1 MPVCWWPQF
10 CVALSLL
17 FAIACRGNPAIGSVG
32 DRVRCPE
39 SGRDD
44 RQSMFTAP
52 ADGSIEESTIV

>member
-1 MPVCWWPQF
+1 LG
-10 CVALSLL
+10 AGGS
-17 FAIACRGNPAIGSVG
+17 PAIGSVG